1 MSEEHINMTVAEL
14 KVLLKELGL
23 PVSGKKAEL
32 IARLTESNKLSLEEI
47 KSLDVEVSVQH
58 ADAKQMP
65 ILDNDTK
72 AMHASESIDEPK
84 TFLKEKISPKIFISL
99 AIFGLIILS
108 AVMFSDFDED
118 GLSNI
123 SEILSH
129 DTDFLELDTDRDGLD
144 DKYEINNNLDPR
156 SNDSDFDGLT
166 DGQEVKYVFSNP
178 LISDTDNDSI
188 SDGTEFNIL
197 KTNPLNADSD
207 QDGFSDY
214 EESYLLGTNPN
225 DNDTDGDN
233 LNDWVEVNNYGTDP
247 LSADSDQDLLT
258 DYQEVIEY
266 FTDPNLMDSDGDSL
280 NDGYEIYTI
289 LSNPLEKD
297 TDQDGI
303 DDNLDVNPI
312 ANIEIKFEFGFDCTS
327 GDSWS
332 GPDPYFEFYISHV
345 DPVAY
350 YSTTPIYVDTYS
362 KPLASSGSFS
372 YDWNDSS
379 DSIYIIISGYDS
391 DSWNADERL
400 DLGGPDTSDI
410 EIQLT
415 YDSIT
420 NQWEENYFS
429 SYGTG
434 QDGFYEGYPCEF
446 SLRISIV

>member
-1 MSEEHINMTVAEL
+1 MAEDYDNLTVAEL
-14 KVLLKELGL
+14 KVLLKESGL
-23 PVSGKKAEL
+23 PVSGKKADL
-32 IARLTESNKLSLEEI
+32 IARLSDLNDSSLE
-47 KSLDVEVSVQH
+47 DVESWSNEVSVQH
-58 ADAKQMP
+58 AAIQKQILGDA
-65 ILDNDTK
+65 TK
-72 AMHASESIDEPK
+72 EADVSESIDKPES
-84 TFLKEKISPKIFISL
+84 FLKESTPQKIFISL
-99 AIFGLIILS
+99 IILGLITLS
-108 AVMFSDFDED
+108 VVMFSDFDED

-214 EESYLLGTNPN
+214 EESYLFGTNPN

-266 FTDPNLMDSDGDSL
+266 FTNPTLMDSDGDSL

-332 GPDPYFEFYISHV
+332 GPDPYFEFYIGHE
-345 DPVAY
+345 DPVVYY
-350 YSTTPIYVDTYS
+350 YSTQIYVDTYS
-362 KPLASSGSFS
+362 KSLDSSGSFS
-372 YDWNDSS
+372 FDWNDSS
-379 DSIYIIISGYDS
+379 DSIHIIISGYDS

-400 DLGGPDTSDI
+400 DLGGPDSSNI

>member
-1 MSEEHINMTVAEL
+1 MPEDYGNMTVAEL
-14 KVLLKELGL
+14 TILLKKAGL
-23 PVSGKKAEL
+23 AISGKKADL
-32 IARLTESNKLSLEEI
+32 ITRLTDSNESPLEEI
-47 KSLDVEVSVQH
+47 ESLDIEVSAQH

-72 AMHASESIDEPK
+72 TVYASESIDETENFPK
-84 TFLKEKISPKIFISL
+84 GKNTHKIIISL
-99 AIFGLIILS
+99 VLIGLITFS
-108 AVMFSDFDED
+108 TVMFSDFDED

-129 DTDFLELDTDRDGLD
+129 NTDFLELDTDRDGLD
-144 DKYEINNNLDPR
+144 DKYELNNNLDPR

-178 LISDTDNDSI
+178 LISDTDNDSL
-188 SDGTEFNIL
+188 SDGIEFNIL
-197 KTNPLNADSD
+197 KTNPLSADSDGDNLSDYYETEVSLTNPNSIDTDKDNLNDEEEIKTYQTNPLLADSD
-207 QDGFSDY
+207 QDI
-214 EESYLLGTNPN
+214 
-225 DNDTDGDN
+225 
-233 LNDWVEVNNYGTDP
+233 
-247 LSADSDQDLLT
+247 LT
-258 DYQEVIEY
+258 DYQEVFEY

-303 DDNLDVNPI
+303 DDNMDVNPI
-312 ANIEIKFEFGFDCTS
+312 ADIEIKFEFGFDCTS

-332 GPDPYFEFYISHV
+332 GPDPYFEFYISHIDLV
-345 DPVAY
+345 SDY
-350 YSTTPIYVDTYS
+350 YTTPIYVDTYS
-362 KPLASSGSFS
+362 KPLASSGSFT

-446 SLRISIV
+446 LLRISID

>member
-1 MSEEHINMTVAEL
+1 MPKNHGNMTVAEL
-14 KVLLKELGL
+14 KVLLKESGL
-23 PVSGKKAEL
+23 PISGKKADL
-32 IARLTESNKLSLEEI
+32 IARLTDSNESPLEEI
-47 KSLDVEVSVQH
+47 ESLDVEVSVQH
-58 ADAKQMP
+58 VVAKQIP

-72 AMHASESIDEPK
+72 AAYVLESIDEPEN
-84 TFLKEKISPKIFISL
+84 FPKEKISRKIFISL
-99 AIFGLIILS
+99 VIFGLITFS

-123 SEILSH
+123 SEILFH

-178 LISDTDNDSI
+178 LIADTDNDSL
-188 SDGTEFNIL
+188 SDGIEFNIL

-207 QDGFSDY
+207 GDNLSDY
-214 EESYLLGTNPN
+214 YETEVSLTDPN
-225 DNDTDGDN
+225 SMDTDKDN
-233 LNDWVEVNNYGTDP
+233 LNDEEEIKIYKTNP
-247 LSADSDQDLLT
+247 LLADSDQDLLT

-280 NDGYEIYTI
+280 NDGYEIYT
-289 LSNPLEKD
+289 LFSNPLKKD

-303 DDNLDVNPI
+303 DDNIDVNPI
-312 ANIEIKFEFGFDCTS
+312 ADIEIKFEFGFNCTS

-332 GPDPYFEFYISHV
+332 GPDPYFEFYIGHGE
-345 DPVAY
+345 PVAY

-362 KPLASSGSFS
+362 KSLDSSGSFS

-400 DLGGPDTSDI
+400 DLGGPGTSDI
-410 EIQLT
+410 AIQLT
-415 YDSIT
+415 YESIT
-420 NQWEENYFS
+420 NQWEGNYFS

-446 SLRISIV
+446 SLRISID